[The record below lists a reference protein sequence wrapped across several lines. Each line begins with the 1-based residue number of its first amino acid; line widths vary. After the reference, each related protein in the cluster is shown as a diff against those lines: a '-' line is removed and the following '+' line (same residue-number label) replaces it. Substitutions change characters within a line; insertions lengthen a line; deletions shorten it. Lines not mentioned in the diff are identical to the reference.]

1 MSIDYNRQRSL
12 GIAQPPCSIV
22 GCGGTGTWTGFFMG
36 MLGSPKI
43 KLFDGDVLELHNLN
57 RLPYHPDMVGKPKN
71 IALQELIQGIRS
83 QCSVLSFGNVT
94 LENISLLEGVVFDC
108 TDKRTVQNMVQDYC
122 SEQKLIYRRVGYDGN
137 HITTL
142 AQASVID
149 MDENNP
155 QEGYTVFPAWVV
167 PSVLVASLAVYSVIK
182 ELNLKSFMGSID
194 TIFNMK
200 EDISLPLPIERS
212 NMDLMFGE

>member
-22 GCGGTGTWTGFFMG
+22 GCGGTGTWTGLFMG

-43 KLFDGDVLELHNLN
+43 KLFDGDQLELHNLN
-57 RLPYHPDMVGKPKN
+57 RLPYPPSMVGKPKN
-71 IALQELIQGIRS
+71 TSLQELIQKIRPQS
-83 QCSVLSFGNVT
+83 SVFSFDRIT
-94 LENISLLEGVVFDC
+94 QENISLLEGVIFDC
-108 TDKRTVQNMVQDYC
+108 TDQRVVQNMVQDYC
-122 SEQKLIYRRVGYDGN
+122 SEKKLIYRRVGYDGN

-149 MDENNP
+149 MDEDNP
-155 QEGYTVFPAWVV
+155 QDGYTVFPAWVV
-167 PSVLVASLAVYSVIK
+167 PSALIASLAVFSVIN
-182 ELNLKSFMGSID
+182 EGNLVSFMGNIN
-194 TIFNMK
+194 TMFNMK

-212 NMDLMFGE
+212 NFDEMFG